1 MPSSVVAL
9 FVLLVSAA
17 PGYVYIRI
25 VEVRRPRRWRSPL
38 LELVDLVCVG
48 AVGSAA
54 AALSVLLLA
63 RHWTALLPL
72 EGLLE
77 GPAYLVG
84 HPWQTLWSGVL
95 ATITSVCCAV
105 AAGLV
110 VARRD
115 RAVVRHSPHSPMY
128 RVVRMTPP
136 GRALHL
142 AVRLIDGQLWEGL
155 LLSLDDK
162 HDTLGEGDLVLQGPL
177 ALTEPGGERTRH
189 PARFVA
195 IPGSQI
201 AFVYGTDVL
210 LRPRVPAPGAAGTP
224 VAVPPAV
231 APSGSASTPGVTGS
245 PPASVV
251 PVAPSPSPPLPDPSL
266 VTPPETP

>member
-17 PGYVYIRI
+17 PGYIYLRI
-25 VEVRRPRRWRSPL
+25 VEVRRPRRLRSPL

-72 EGLLE
+72 EGLVA
-77 GPAYLVG
+77 GPAYLAG
-84 HPWQTLWSGVL
+84 HPWQTVWSGVL
-95 ATITSVCCAV
+95 ATMASMCCAA

-136 GRALHL
+136 GRSLHL
-142 AVRLIDGQLWEGL
+142 AVRLLDGQVWEGL

-177 ALTEPGGERTRH
+177 ALTEPGGERARH

-210 LRPRVPAPGAAGTP
+210 LRPRTPAQGAAGTP
-224 VAVPPAV
+224 VAAPPAV
-231 APSGSASTPGVTGS
+231 APSGPASTPGVTVS
-245 PPASVV
+245 PPAAVI
-251 PVAPSPSPPLPDPSL
+251 PASPSPPTPLPGPAP